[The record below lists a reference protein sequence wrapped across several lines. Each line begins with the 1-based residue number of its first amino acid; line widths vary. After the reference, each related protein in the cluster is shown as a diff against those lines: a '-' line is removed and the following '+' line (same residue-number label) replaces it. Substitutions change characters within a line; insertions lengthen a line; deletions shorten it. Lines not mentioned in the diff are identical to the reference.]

1 MDYSKLDVDELL
13 HFAMESIGAS
23 RHAEALVLLKE
34 VLEREPASLHANY
47 LLAAEYAQLGMVDRA
62 ERVFKFVIPEAP
74 GLAIARFQYG
84 QLLMGQGR
92 NEEAANMLA
101 PILEQVDDLGAYARA
116 LSAAGQDRIHDS
128 LRELDKGLELPQSIP
143 ALTIDMRRL
152 REQLGGVSS
161 QIASE
166 VVAIN
171 ETPAAMFLTGYG
183 RTN

>member
-1 MDYSKLDVDELL
+1 MDFDKLDIDELL
-13 HFAMESIGAS
+13 RLSIDAVSRDRTPDAM
-23 RHAEALVLLKE
+23 VLLKT
-34 VLEREPASLHANY
+34 VIERDPAHVYAIY
-47 LLAAEYAQLGMVDRA
+47 LLAAQYAQLGMVDRA
-62 ERVFKFVIPEAP
+62 EHGFKKVVVGASSLP
-74 GLAIARFQYG
+74 IARFQYG

-92 NEEAANMLA
+92 NEEAADMLA

-116 LSAAGQDRIHDS
+116 LSAAGQDRIQDS
-128 LRELDKGLELPQSIP
+128 LRELDRGLELPQSIP

-152 REQLGGVSS
+152 REQLGGVTS
-161 QIASE
+161 QVASD

>member
-1 MDYSKLDVDELL
+1 MDYQLPDVDELL
-13 HFAMESIGAS
+13 VLSVDAIAKGLQAD
-23 RHAEALVLLKE
+23 AVVLLK
-34 VLEREPASLHANY
+34 SLLARDATNTYAIY
-47 LLAAEYAQLGMVDRA
+47 LLAAQHAQLGMADRA
-62 ERVFKFVIPEAP
+62 EQGFRKVVESAP
-74 GLAIARFQYG
+74 GLSIARFQYS

-92 NEEAANMLA
+92 NEEATDMLA

-116 LSAAGQDRIHDS
+116 LSAAGQDRIQDS

-152 REQLGGVSS
+152 REQLGAVTS
-161 QIASE
+161 QVASE

-171 ETPAAMFLTGYG
+171 ETPAAMFLIGYG